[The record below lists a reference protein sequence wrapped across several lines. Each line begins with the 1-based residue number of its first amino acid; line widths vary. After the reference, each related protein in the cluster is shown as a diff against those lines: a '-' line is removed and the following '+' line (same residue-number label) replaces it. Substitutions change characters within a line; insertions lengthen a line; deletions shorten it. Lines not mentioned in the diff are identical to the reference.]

1 MHGHPSNL
9 STEACFC
16 TVRATPEA
24 PHHVTNAFIHLFL
37 ALDRQIEAFPQNER
51 GQALQVDVGVH
62 LHVDVVAGIELAELA
77 LDGGDDLRG
86 VAAEIEDEVEADLP
100 VLLLSWGCRRA

>member
-1 MHGHPSNL
+1 M
-9 STEACFC
+9 
-16 TVRATPEA
+16 
-24 PHHVTNAFIHLFL
+24 HLFL
-37 ALDRQIEAFPQNER
+37 ALDWQIDAFPQNAR

-86 VAAEIEDEVEADLP
+86 VAAELEDDVEADLP
-100 VLLLSWGCRRA
+100 GLLLSCGCRRA